1 MKTNRGNWSYKKA
14 FDEELNKMRDEAA
27 SQYGKL
33 KKSTYKAD
41 KIVEDT
47 IKKNLDQQS
56 KRKYIP

>member
-33 KKSTYKAD
+33 KNSIKKAD
-41 KIVEDT
+41 MRIMDIQTGKLKE
-47 IKKNLDQQS
+47 
-56 KRKYIP
+56 R